1 MDATVSRIKSL
12 DILRGAAIIGV
23 IAVHIMFGAGRGVDG
38 VYGGFNFAELIYAA
52 LPMFMVITGYL
63 YKSGKDFRTNVK
75 HRVVPL
81 IVTLVVATVVLTCAM
96 YVYLWLLG
104 YDLTQY
110 DLLGNIIEII
120 VGKACFQEI
129 GAAGYSAGL
138 VLAPYDISAGFYY
151 LQILAVGLIIFYA
164 IADSVLDNWKHCV
177 IAILSLLSMTGL
189 YLTTINAQLPFSAQ
203 LGPVVAA
210 FLLTGALLR
219 KYNVAEYIENGYRE
233 KKYWVIFA
241 CLVALSAVCI
251 LHIPSGMNIYNS
263 LFGAYGGWSVFPYLV
278 LSMSC
283 GLVLMYLAALIM
295 RVPVVSDIFRFA
307 GVNSIV
313 LFTLHMFVAKL
324 IVAPFT
330 TIGTEYWITVESL
343 SMRFVILIVTLAIV
357 FAFIA
362 FMNRTSEEIEDSDVE
377 DYIPTYS
384 RLQ

>member
-23 IAVHIMFGAGRGVDG
+23 ITVHIMFGLGRGVDG
-38 VYGGFNFAELIYAA
+38 VYGGFNVAELAYAA

-81 IVTLVVATVVLTCAM
+81 VVTLVVATVVLTCSM
-96 YVYLWLLG
+96 YVYMWLLG
-104 YDLTQY
+104 YDLSQY
-110 DLLGNIIEII
+110 DLLSNVLEII
-120 VGKACFQEI
+120 IGKGCFKDI
-129 GAAGYSAGL
+129 GAVGFSAGL

-164 IADSVLDNWKHCV
+164 IADSVLDDWKHCV
-177 IAILSLLSMTGL
+177 ITILSLMGITGL
-189 YLTTINAQLPFSAQ
+189 YLATINVQLPFSAQ
-203 LGPVVAA
+203 IGPVVAA

-233 KKYWVIFA
+233 KKYWLIFA
-241 CLVALSAVCI
+241 CLIVLSVICI
-251 LHIPSGMNIYNS
+251 VLIPSGTNIYNS
-263 LFGAYGGWSVFPYLV
+263 RFGEYGGWSVFTYLL
-278 LSMSC
+278 LSISC
-283 GLVLMYLAALIM
+283 GIVLMYISAFII

-324 IVAPFT
+324 IAAPFT
-330 TIGTEYWITVESL
+330 TIGTDYWITIDSIP
-343 SMRFVILIVTLAIV
+343 MRFALLIVTLAIV

-362 FMNRTSEEIEDSDVE
+362 FMNRTSEEIDDSEVE